1 MIEILIKV
9 ESQHPS
15 AYHLVDEPRLPGE
28 GRNLVQ
34 RIPNPINGFQKSGS
48 LLLAPFECCFVHRL
62 KSHQCEEPLRF
73 FAKPTNV
80 CIAK

>member
-1 MIEILIKV
+1 MKV
-9 ESQHPS
+9 LSQYLRALYFVH
-15 AYHLVDEPRLPGE
+15 ERRLSVE

-34 RIPNPINGFQKSGS
+34 RIPNSIDGFQESCS

-62 KSHQCEEPLRF
+62 KSHQCEKPLRF
-73 FAKPTNV
+73 LVESTNV